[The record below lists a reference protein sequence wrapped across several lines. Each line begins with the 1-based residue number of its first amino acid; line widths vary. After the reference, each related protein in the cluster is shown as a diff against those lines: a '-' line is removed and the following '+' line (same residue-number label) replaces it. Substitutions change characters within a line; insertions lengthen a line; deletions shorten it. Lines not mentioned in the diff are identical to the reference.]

1 MRINRHIVKIVLQI
15 INQLKKHTHTHV
27 HTCIDRKCVEDGEG
41 GMS

>member
-15 INQLKKHTHTHV
+15 INQLKTHTHV